1 MGECDPNYKDA
12 QYAYY
17 RYDPNTG
24 AAVLFII
31 LFSMTT
37 ILHMLQMIK
46 TKTWYMAAFVG
57 GGLCEVVGYIGRAIG
72 AGEEPGC
79 WSLGAFVIQ
88 SVLILIGPA
97 LMAASI
103 YMILGRIILL
113 TEGELYSPIRRRW
126 LTKLFVGGDILALLA
141 QSSGG
146 GIMSSDDGFETGEKV
161 IIIGL
166 YIQLCFFGTFVLVSG
181 LFHWRMRRAPTAT
194 AAMPHVRWEA
204 YLRAIY
210 VASGLVWVRSAFR
223 VIEYHQGNGGY
234 LISHEVW
241 IYLFDALLMF
251 GTMVW
256 LNWYHPAEIGILLR
270 GEMTTAKNGLELVG
284 LNLPLGRRS
293 SSKGT
298 RISNEALA

>member
-24 AAVLFII
+24 AAVLFIM

-57 GGLCEVVGYIGRAIG
+57 GGL
-72 AGEEPGC
+72 
-79 WSLGAFVIQ
+79 SL
-88 SVLILIGPA
+88 L
-97 LMAASI
+97 
-103 YMILGRIILL
+103 
-113 TEGELYSPIRRRW
+113 PIRRRW

-166 YIQLCFFGTFVLVSG
+166 YIQICFFGTFVLVSG

-251 GTMVW
+251 ATMVW

-270 GEMTTAKNGLELVG
+270 GEMTTAMNGLELVG
-284 LNLPLGRRS
+284 LSLPLGRRS
-293 SSKGT
+293 SNKGT